1 MTAFI
6 VVLYFSTGMLVES
19 TAQFASRDE
28 CEIAAALT
36 ESRYAIIRQIDK
48 DYEGMPALA
57 YAACKEVT
65 SVSTVRRK

>member
-19 TAQFASRDE
+19 TAQFARRDE

-36 ESRYAIIRQIDK
+36 ESRYAILRQVDK
-48 DYEGMPALA
+48 TYADMPALA
-57 YAACKEVT
+57 YAACKEVPG
-65 SVSTVRRK
+65 VSTARRK